1 MSPTAA
7 QPTIDELEQAVAAP
21 AAPALPSG
29 SPGAPGTGGLPAA
42 TGLTIIGGGFSG
54 LAMAIRLK
62 QSGRN
67 DFVLVDRGDG
77 VGGTWR
83 DNTYP
88 GCRCDVP
95 SHLYSLSFA
104 PNPNWSESF
113 SQQSEIHAYMR
124 GLVER
129 FDLAPH
135 IHGDCEVEAARWL
148 DDDGVWETQTSLGT
162 VRSRFL
168 ISAVGGLVD
177 PNIPDI
183 PGLDSF
189 PGKVFH
195 SARWEHDH
203 DLTGERVA
211 VVGTG
216 ASAIQFVPRIQPEVS
231 ELHLFQRTPPW
242 ITPRI
247 NREISGLEK
256 AAFKHVPPLQKLA
269 RAGIYWAREFVA
281 RGLLG
286 DKLMRSRMDAVARKH
301 LARQIPDPELRE
313 KLTPDYEIGC
323 KRILISNDYYP
334 SLGRDNV
341 EVVTEGVA
349 EVRGNTIVG
358 SEGTEAEVDTIIF
371 GTGFHVTDTPA
382 GDMIFGLGGR
392 SLREVWGASMHA
404 HRGVSVAGFPN
415 MFMLGGPHSGIGHTS
430 LTVMI
435 EAQVEYV
442 IDAFAQLDQGR
453 HGRLEVTP
461 EAQQAF
467 LDELHSKMESTVWM
481 AGGCQSWY
489 LDSTGRNT
497 TLWPDYTFKYRNQMK
512 RVDLS
517 EYSTAPVRV
526 PVVG

>member
-1 MSPTAA
+1 MSTEETHRIVIVGSGFAGLGMA
-7 QPTIDELEQAVAAP
+7 MSLRRRGITDFAVLERA
-21 AAPALPSG
+21 S
-29 SPGAPGTGGLPAA
+29 S
-42 TGLTIIGGGFSG
+42 
-54 LAMAIRLK
+54 
-62 QSGRN
+62 
-67 DFVLVDRGDG
+67 

-88 GCRCDVP
+88 GCCCDVP

-104 PNPNWSESF
+104 PNPHWSESF

-129 FDLAPH
+129 FGLAAH
-135 IHGDCEVEAARWL
+135 IHGNCEVESARWQEK
-148 DDDGVWETQTSLGT
+148 DGVWETQTSLGT

-177 PNIPDI
+177 PNVPDI

-203 DLTGERVA
+203 DLSGERVA

-231 ELHLFQRTPPW
+231 QLHLFQRTPPW
-242 ITPRI
+242 ITPRM

-256 AAFKHVPPLQKLA
+256 AAFERLPALQRIA
-269 RAGIYWAREFVA
+269 RGGIYWAREVVA

-286 DKLMRSRMDAVARKH
+286 DKRMRSRMDGVARKH
-301 LARQIPDPELRE
+301 LARQVPDPELRA

-334 SLGRDNV
+334 SLSRDNV

-349 EVRGNTIVG
+349 EVRGSTVVG
-358 SEGTEAEVDTIIF
+358 SDGTEAEVDTIIF

-382 GDMIFGLGGR
+382 GDMIFGVGGR
-392 SLREVWGASMHA
+392 SLRDVWGPSMHA

-435 EAQVEYV
+435 EAQVEFA
-442 IDAFAQLDQGR
+442 IDAFAQLDREG
-453 HGRLEVTP
+453 HNVIEVKP
-461 EAQQAF
+461 EAQEAF
-467 LDELHSKMESTVWM
+467 LTQLHEKMESTVWM

-497 TLWPDYTFKYRNQMK
+497 TLWPDFTFRYRKQME
-512 RVDLS
+512 RVDIS
-517 EYSTAPVRV
+517 EYTTAPARV
-526 PVVG
+526 PVG